1 MHLSLNLNL
10 IMMKIVL
17 VIAERQ
23 IFIVICLILLEGR
36 LGRWL
41 LKKMLGF

>member
-36 LGRWL
+36 LGR
-41 LKKMLGF
+41 